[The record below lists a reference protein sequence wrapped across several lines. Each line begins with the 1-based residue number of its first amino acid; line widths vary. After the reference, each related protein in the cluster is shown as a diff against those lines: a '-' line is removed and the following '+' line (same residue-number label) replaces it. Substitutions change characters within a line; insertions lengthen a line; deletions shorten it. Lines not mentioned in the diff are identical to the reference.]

1 MSLKTVVLDGKTWR
15 WRDVLRLRRE
25 QAKEA
30 KRPQQETL
38 FPLKEDSR
46 PVSQR
51 TAAGRYESPTL
62 FKVD

>member
-1 MSLKTVVLDGKTWR
+1 MGLPKFITLGDKVYR

-38 FPLKEDSR
+38 FPLVEDSR
-46 PVSQR
+46 PATQR
-51 TAAGRYESPTL
+51 TASGRYEQPLL
-62 FKVD
+62 FKD